1 MILHSAKLI
10 EQSRLF
16 AVYYKERTNGKIPG
30 QNRADTMLHLPDSV
44 CLCLTLKYFLHISQ
58 KKKKGIRML
67 FLVYLVCFSLRCSHH
82 LEDGGDILASDV
94 FERTVNSERN
104 GDPRGHQL
112 KAKMTL
118 KPIYSRGHYSYVSRQ
133 SLSFAAVYQ

>member
-44 CLCLTLKYFLHISQ
+44 CLCLTLKYFLHIS
-58 KKKKGIRML
+58 KKKKRYQDAVFGILNML
-67 FLVYLVCFSLRCSHH
+67 FTAMFPSS
-82 LEDGGDILASDV
+82 
-94 FERTVNSERN
+94 
-104 GDPRGHQL
+104 
-112 KAKMTL
+112 
-118 KPIYSRGHYSYVSRQ
+118 
-133 SLSFAAVYQ
+133 